1 MKDTPLIIA
10 GSGRSGTTWV
20 LDVIAETY
28 NLRTIYEPLN
38 PKGVPEALNFG
49 NLYLNENE
57 DAPELKIFF
66 SKLFG
71 CEINSIWT
79 NTRILP
85 NRMRLS
91 IKNLYNYD
99 YIHHMAALYKTF
111 FIRYRLHVKQRSM
124 RPITKFIRANLMLDW
139 IERNFKAKIVFVV
152 RHPGAVAASRIN
164 AAKFKGGVDWDFK
177 GMCMQKI
184 LSQYKRDENLRKDF
198 LDKYYEIFSNK
209 LSNVEGQTLL
219 WCIENIMPIY
229 KQQRK
234 KRYVFFYE
242 DLVKNPNTEF
252 EKMIKI
258 LGLKRKTNRSE
269 YF

>member
-1 MKDTPLIIA
+1 MK
-10 GSGRSGTTWV
+10 
-20 LDVIAETY
+20 
-28 NLRTIYEPLN
+28 
-38 PKGVPEALNFG
+38 
-49 NLYLNENE
+49 
-57 DAPELKIFF
+57 
-66 SKLFG
+66 
-71 CEINSIWT
+71 
-79 NTRILP
+79 
-85 NRMRLS
+85 LS

-99 YIHHMAALYKTF
+99 YIHHMTALYKTF
-111 FIRYRLHVKQRSM
+111 FIRYRVHIKQRSM

-184 LSQYKRDENLRKDF
+184 LSQYKRDENLRKEF

-219 WCIENIMPIY
+219 WCIENIMPVY
-229 KQQRK
+229 RLQRK
-234 KRYVFFYE
+234 NRYVFFYE

-258 LGLKRKTNRSE
+258 LGLKRKNNRSSIFKPSQKVFDQSQLTRWMKTFDQQQFSE
-269 YF
+269 IDSILKFFNVTIYNAFEPMPVKRIQVSI